1 MPMTGEVFQRLVGWV
16 ARRPAAVVGAV
27 VVLAVAAG
35 LFAALTLRPTA
46 GTDTLVGRSSA
57 TFQATQRY
65 HQRFGDDAVIVLVRG
80 PLTKLVLTQDIGHV
94 LGLEGC
100 LSGNAPRNIK
110 PLGGPNGP
118 CAAFART
125 KPVQVVYG
133 PGTFINES
141 VKQIG
146 DEFAREQQ
154 STAQQSKQAREAAYK
169 LARGKGWSVAQ
180 ARNAADQAEKL
191 VQLQF
196 TRDVVRLGLRYGLT
210 SLPRLND
217 PAFVARLVFDPNKPT
232 GTPKPRFAYLF
243 PTKNAALIQV
253 RLKPTLSESQRKRA
267 IALVRRAVAMPEWQL
282 SNGGSHVVTG
292 APVVV
297 NDLSADITHSLV
309 VLLVAAL
316 LVMAATLALVF
327 RRRLRLLPLGV
338 ALLASALTFGA
349 LALVGAPLT
358 MASIGVL
365 PVLLGLAVDYAIQV
379 QSRVG
384 EEGLEGAAARGVP
397 TIATAAAATAAGFLV
412 LALSPVPMVRDFG
425 LLLVLGIVL
434 ALACALTAGVGVLA
448 LARQRTTPVR
458 PRLRVPG
465 AVTAA
470 VRGAED
476 LLLDNPVTRRARG
489 FGARAGRASLA
500 AALRDPRR
508 VLLVAAALAV
518 GGWALDTQANVETDV
533 QKLVP
538 QDLAALRD
546 LRSLQESTGVGGEID
561 VVVRSGD
568 LTDPKIISWMSDYQ
582 GRLLRRYGYSA
593 KRGCGAATLCPAF
606 SLTNLLSTQNGTPSQ
621 AQVRALLDAVPS
633 YFSQA
638 VITRDR
644 RTATLAFGIR
654 LMPLSRQKDVVDTMR
669 SELGS
674 GRPAGVSAELAGL
687 PVLAA
692 DANAKVASSWR
703 RFATLLLGLLAV
715 AIVLLAALR
724 EPRRALV
731 PLVPI
736 ALATGWSALL
746 LFALRIDLNPMS
758 VTLGA
763 LVIAISTEFSVLL
776 AERYRQERIA
786 GHGEADALRRTYRS
800 TGAAVL
806 ASGTTAIAGF
816 AVLAVSDIRMLRDFG
831 WGTVVDLTV
840 SLLGVLVVLPAVL
853 VLSQRG
859 VTGPRPRLPRPRL
872 RPPPPP
878 PRGKSRP

>member
-57 TFQATQRY
+57 TFEATQRY

-169 LARGKGWSVAQ
+169 LARAKGWSVAR
-180 ARNAADQAEKL
+180 ARQAADQAEKL

-196 TRDVVRLGLRYGLT
+196 TRTVVQLGLRYGLT

-253 RLKPTLSESQRKRA
+253 RLKPTLSETERERA
-267 IALVRRAVAMPEWQL
+267 IALVRRAVAMPDWRL
-282 SNGGSHVVTG
+282 SNGGSYVVTG

-297 NDLSADITHSLV
+297 NDLSKDITHSLV
-309 VLLVAAL
+309 VVLVAAL

-338 ALLASALTFGA
+338 ALLAAALTFGA

-425 LLLVLGIVL
+425 LLLVVGIVL
-434 ALACALTAGVGVLA
+434 ALACALTAGVGVLV
-448 LARQRTTPVR
+448 LSGRRVGP
-458 PRLRVPG
+458 PRLRMPRALV
-465 AVTAA
+465 AA
-470 VRGAED
+470 GRGAED
-476 LLLDNPVTRRARG
+476 LLLHNPVSRTVRT
-489 FGARAGRASLA
+489 GASRVGRASMA

-508 VLLVAAALAV
+508 VVLVAGALAV
-518 GGWALDTQANVETDV
+518 IGWGLDTQIGVETDV

-538 QDLAALRD
+538 QNLSALRD
-546 LRSLQESTGVGGEID
+546 LRSLQQSTGVGGEID
-561 VVVRSGD
+561 VVVRASD
-568 LTDPKIISWMSDYQ
+568 LTDPKVLTWMSDYQ
-582 GRLLRRYGYSA
+582 QRLLRRYGYSA

-606 SLTNLLSTQNGTPSQ
+606 SLTNLLS
-621 AQVRALLDAVPS
+621 
-633 YFSQA
+633 
-638 VITRDR
+638 
-644 RTATLAFGIR
+644 
-654 LMPLSRQKDVVDTMR
+654 
-669 SELGS
+669 
-674 GRPAGVSAELAGL
+674 
-687 PVLAA
+687 
-692 DANAKVASSWR
+692 
-703 RFATLLLGLLAV
+703 
-715 AIVLLAALR
+715 
-724 EPRRALV
+724 
-731 PLVPI
+731 
-736 ALATGWSALL
+736 
-746 LFALRIDLNPMS
+746 
-758 VTLGA
+758 
-763 LVIAISTEFSVLL
+763 
-776 AERYRQERIA
+776 
-786 GHGEADALRRTYRS
+786 
-800 TGAAVL
+800 
-806 ASGTTAIAGF
+806 
-816 AVLAVSDIRMLRDFG
+816 
-831 WGTVVDLTV
+831 
-840 SLLGVLVVLPAVL
+840 
-853 VLSQRG
+853 
-859 VTGPRPRLPRPRL
+859 
-872 RPPPPP
+872 
-878 PRGKSRP
+878 